1 MFGRVLKRGNKQSS
15 DHEVIPHETGP
26 EDQFHVLVLLT
37 SGNYVFEWPYVA
49 HKNSFA
55 GTPVCCLQ
63 KMGSKRSSIEQLL

>member
-1 MFGRVLKRGNKQSS
+1 MKLSHMKLVQKTSFMFWSCS
-15 DHEVIPHETGP
+15 PH
-26 EDQFHVLVLLT
+26 
-37 SGNYVFEWPYVA
+37 GNYVFEWPYVA